1 MIDPIDH
8 LRELADLHQ
17 EVVPGT
23 FKLLATRFWE
33 HGEVFLCQFQVRHAY
48 FPQEA
53 RILDMFYFGI
63 SRYDEKG
70 QLVYFGGGG
79 RDATNVDLL
88 TDQLI
93 DIISAGS
100 GGYHIDY
107 GHCACAVGRVVSP
120 EVAAVEVLFKN
131 GKVLR
136 DPVSDGYVALVADQ
150 TTGAVHAR
158 ILNAKGET
166 MQLLDL
172 K

>member
-1 MIDPIDH
+1 MDLIDH
-8 LRELADLHQ
+8 LRQLVDLQ
-17 EVVPGT
+17 EGVIPGT
-23 FKLLATRFWE
+23 FKLLATRSWE
-33 HGEVFLCQFQVRHAY
+33 HGEVFIYQYQVRHIC

-53 RILDMFYFGI
+53 RILDMFCTSI

-70 QLVYFGGGG
+70 QLVGFGGGG
-79 RDATNVDLL
+79 RDAINVDLL

-93 DIISAGS
+93 DISAGS

-107 GHCACAVGRVVSP
+107 GHCACAVGRVISP
-120 EVAAVEVLFKN
+120 EVAAVEVLFNN

-136 DPVSDGYVALVADQ
+136 DLASDGYVALVADQ
-150 TTGAVHAR
+150 ATGAVHAR